1 MDLVRRIPVL
11 TGVELDSRL
20 PSLGD
25 AARRL
30 QRDAMET
37 FIEMVQE
44 LGDTDEFRAAGIGPV
59 SRQHIIVLPA
69 GLRELTAITVEEGGR
84 MSDIA
89 EEAVVASIGLLAPRI
104 HAG

>member
-44 LGDTDEFRAAGIGPV
+44 LGDTDEFRLRASVRSPV
-59 SRQHIIVLPA
+59 NTSSCFL
-69 GLRELTAITVEEGGR
+69 
-84 MSDIA
+84 
-89 EEAVVASIGLLAPRI
+89 VACAN
-104 HAG
+104 